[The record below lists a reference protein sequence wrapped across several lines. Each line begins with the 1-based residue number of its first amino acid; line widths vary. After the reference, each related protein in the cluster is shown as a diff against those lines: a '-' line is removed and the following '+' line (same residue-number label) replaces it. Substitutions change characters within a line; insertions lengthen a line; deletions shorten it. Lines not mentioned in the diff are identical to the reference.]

1 MRWRTL
7 SLVLLVAQAAA
18 LEGQAPLPPLD
29 ALAVRLGAMT
39 AVAGYERAMADSL
52 LALLPGA
59 RLDRAGNVVLTL
71 GEGGPKTLI
80 ACPMDEPGFVVGGIR
95 ADGYLTIRRA
105 GPSPGPLADQQYEGK
120 RVTLFG
126 RRGPVPGVVGV
137 RSVHLTRGRSIGDQP
152 FTFDEAFVDIGAE
165 NAAEVARL
173 GVEVLSPVARA
184 KSVHRYGAGLLAAPV
199 VGRRA
204 ACAALVR
211 AAREARPRA
220 GSVTIAFVVEQ
231 GFTRRGLLT
240 VARTLGPFDAAVLV
254 EATSGAPAASQR
266 SPDAG
271 ALPNYEVWAIPVRY
285 GGTPVETVSL
295 NDVGALER
303 RLRARIG
310 SAE

>member
-1 MRWRTL
+1 MRL
-7 SLVLLVAQAAA
+7 LQLVLLAGTQTLA
-18 LEGQAPLPPLD
+18 LEGQTSPSPLD
-29 ALAVRLGAMT
+29 TLAARLAAMT
-39 AVAGYERAMADSL
+39 AVAGYEGAMADSL

-59 RLDRAGNVVLTL
+59 RVDRAGNVVLIL
-71 GEGGPKTLI
+71 GQGGPKTLI

-120 RVTLFG
+120 RVTVFG

-152 FTFDEAFVDIGAE
+152 FTFDDAFVDIGAE
-165 NAAEVARL
+165 SAVQVARL
-173 GVEVLSPVARA
+173 GIEVLSPVTRA
-184 KSVHRYGAGLLAAPV
+184 KSVHRYGDGLLAAPV
-199 VGRRA
+199 AGRRA

-211 AAREARPRA
+211 AAREARPRT

-240 VARTLGPFDAAVLV
+240 VARTLGPFDDAVLV
-254 EATSGAPAASQR
+254 DASSGAAAPSQR
-266 SPDAG
+266 SPDARL
-271 ALPNYEVWAIPVRY
+271 LPNYEVWEIPMRY

-310 SAE
+310 GGE